1 MPVQLYEC
9 NGPRGLHKATPPGCT
24 GSRDGVLRWMEA
36 YADALE
42 CGMYKARTSGGFR
55 AGSLLCA
62 VHNSICMLLVRWPV
76 LAQSLCQ
83 TGLRWASARSLWL
96 CSTLLSLMAKIVTRQ
111 TERVLVVFKSGICY
125 VNLLRESLL
134 LAWELHQGIW
144 CGSSLTAEI
153 DCRCRT

>member
-62 VHNSICMLLVRWPV
+62 VHNSICMLACS
-76 LAQSLCQ
+76 LARA
-83 TGLRWASARSLWL
+83 GA
-96 CSTLLSLMAKIVTRQ
+96 
-111 TERVLVVFKSGICY
+111 
-125 VNLLRESLL
+125 ESLSDRAAL
-134 LAWELHQGIW
+134 GIRAVTVAVLD
-144 CGSSLTAEI
+144 SAEPYG
-153 DCRCRT
+153 